1 MRYLRVVTP
10 SIAPKPS
17 LKYMSLKY
25 MLRCKIMP
33 GTPEDAQAL
42 VNRRLTLQYVGG
54 RQKH

>member
-25 MLRCKIMP
+25 MLRCKILP

-42 VNRRLTLQYVGG
+42 VNRRLTFQFVGG
-54 RQKH
+54 RQKQ